1 MLGRQGVQ
9 WRFIPKRAPRHG
21 GRRERPTGPTKMALK
36 KVLGRSSVT
45 LTVLQTLIVEV
56 EAILNNRPL
65 TYVSCGL
72 NDLEPLT
79 PSQLLHGH
87 RIVSLPHEQVTEQ
100 YLDDP
105 TFSDY
110 LEVNQRACLQAALL
124 GYVGDMSISPHS
136 ENTIELLGI
145 MFNRSSKVTLY
156 WYMMTAQGSHGN

>member
-1 MLGRQGVQ
+1 
-9 WRFIPKRAPRHG
+9 
-21 GRRERPTGPTKMALK
+21 MALK

-56 EAILNNRPL
+56 EAILNDRPL

-79 PSQLLHGH
+79 PSQLLHGR
-87 RIVSLPHEQVTEQ
+87 RIVSLPHEQ

-110 LEVNQRACLQAALL
+110 SEVNQRARLQAALL
-124 GYVGDMSISPHS
+124 GHVGDTSISPHS
-136 ENTIELLGI
+136 ENTIEPQGI